1 MAAAVAV
8 VLAAPALIAAQAQD
22 EPAQQD
28 VPNDEPA
35 QRDDYSARD
44 GRLPAVK
51 LQPTLGSYDR
61 GERLAEELNCDSC
74 HGRAGFGV
82 EPGWPKLAGQH
93 EQYLLNTMR
102 NFRDG
107 YRPHAFMESFAQ
119 RLDYRTLHDLALY
132 YACQTANP
140 GVEDSQRCTGDDDLL
155 IGNDD

>member
-1 MAAAVAV
+1 ML
-8 VLAAPALIAAQAQD
+8 LAARASDDPAAEHAPAEGSAAQQ
-22 EPAQQD
+22 P
-28 VPNDEPA
+28 
-35 QRDDYSARD
+35 YSARE

-51 LQPTLGSYDR
+51 LQPALGSYDR
-61 GERLAEELNCDSC
+61 GERLAETLNCASC

-107 YRPHAFMESFAQ
+107 YRPHAFMQRYAH

-132 YACQTANP
+132 YACQTATP
-140 GVEDSQRCTGDDDLL
+140 GVEDRQRCTADDDLL